1 MTRSGHRLPAV
12 LAGSSLSLAVLATTV
27 LSPAAAYQVPSAP
40 FAQGNTA
47 TATMPG
53 SGIIQTIAVN
63 GQTELL
69 DATTAG
75 VRGSTGITYEPAI
88 ARTTPAQDLLVNTGT
103 CAAIGS
109 CGSRGTL
116 TITFSSP
123 VRNPILHLAGIGGA
137 VTQTVNGRSSAQSE
151 FHSVLKLTTAGLS
164 LTKLGQGNNLAVT
177 SDTITALNP
186 DAGPNCINTD
196 TGEGP
201 DSAATAACGSVKVNG
216 VVKSIAFDL
225 TAVFTK
231 NPKLPAFNTAS
242 SGDAFSV
249 LASVGEDFG
258 DAPAT
263 YGAAWS
269 VLGDL
274 RLGDDATEDNATV
287 ANGTTGPAT
296 QDRADDGVV
305 FKPLATIA
313 KNYSATVALSG
324 ASKPGQVCGWI
335 DLTKNG
341 KFEPAE
347 RACATFAS
355 GQSAVTLTW
364 STLPKLTAGTTY
376 ARVRAGYTTAQV
388 DKPVGAAGSGEVED
402 HPLVIA
408 PPPPPIALDDTATT
422 PYNAGLTTE
431 VLGNDRPGDPAS
443 PLKPGSLCLVEG
455 DKCVVMVNV
464 VAEGKYVAKSDGKID
479 FEPVPGFVGAGKPVT
494 YRIADTNG
502 TTATA
507 KLTITVAL
515 PAKPVAAAD
524 KATTLQNVSI
534 ALAPLAN
541 DHAAPGVTL
550 VPASVVLRDPADA
563 AFKQKVTVPAEGT
576 YAVKPDGRVDFLPLP
591 QFTGVATTLG
601 YRVSDSTHQVAESTL
616 AVTVTPVTPKAAGD
630 SISTAFDTNVVIPVL
645 DNDLPG
651 TPEAP
656 LNPLTLKLVD
666 PVGGKLVDQLTVPR
680 QGTYVVADGKVGFEP
695 VQGFQGV
702 TTALTYQV
710 LDKNGTAARAQL
722 TVSVDAPGPPVAN
735 PDKATLLQGGS
746 IFVGVLDNDKP
757 GPTGSAIVPGTLRL
771 IPPTAARAA
780 GDPATSVVVAGQ
792 GKYTVKPDGRVLF
805 ESVPAFSGKAT
816 PITYLV
822 ADGNGAIGKATLSLE
837 ITKVQPD
844 ATDDTASTAYDQ
856 NVTVHVLAN
865 DSAGDPAVPLVPSSV
880 KLIDPMTHQPKTTV
894 VVDGEATFKVLADG
908 DVQVDPLPTYTG
920 VATPLTYT
928 VSDVNGTLAT
938 ATLTITVAKPP
949 PPIAKP
955 DTGTTKQDDPV
966 TLDPLANDESGQ
978 GTGLDPLSVVLIDPA
993 DGSLKK
999 VVTIAGQGTYHVNPD
1014 GTVGFDPLP
1023 AFTGTA
1029 TTLKYRVCDWFDQAT
1044 RSTLTITVTPIVPKA
1059 EDDTA
1064 TSPYGVSAT
1073 VKVLTNDKPGDL
1085 SAPLVTGSLLLK
1097 DPVDGLFKTVV
1108 TIPAEGVYT
1117 AHAGVVGFVP
1127 APGFSGPGTAL
1138 TYQVA
1143 DDNGT
1148 TATAT
1153 VWITVGLPPVAQ
1165 PDNASTLQNITV
1177 TVNVL
1182 SNDSPGT
1189 GAKLDPSSVLI
1200 GAPEV
1205 PAATGFGK
1213 TLTVPGQG
1221 TYTVQ
1226 KSGGIQFDPVPAFHG
1241 HGRLIQYKVTDSQ
1254 HNTALS
1260 TLGLEVIGVQPFTID
1275 DSAITPFN
1283 QPITLNVL
1291 TNDKPGDPSAPL
1303 VPASLLLQDPADPT
1317 KYSKTVTQPGEGT
1330 YTAKPDGSITFVPV
1344 KDYQGMTTPATYRV
1358 SDTNGTP
1365 ADGLLFLT
1373 VGKGPQAKPDT
1384 TTTKQNVNALVDPLV
1399 NDQPGTEAELEK
1411 TSVQLYDGKAW
1422 VKTATIA
1429 GQGTY
1434 KVDGVTGKITLDPVP
1449 TFSGPSSI
1457 AYQVADTAK
1466 NKATSTV
1473 TVTVDAIVP
1482 DAENDA
1488 ASTAFD
1494 TPITVPVLAND
1505 QPGHASAPLVPGSV
1519 RLIDFATGDAVTS
1532 LRVEGQGTYT
1542 VQPDGGIRLLPRGG
1556 WVGRTTPVTYQV
1568 SDANGSSGTATLV
1581 VTVGAKPVA
1590 MPDLARTKQHVAV
1603 TFDPLANDK
1612 PGADATL
1619 DPATLLLVNAAG
1631 DLVDR
1636 VTVAGQGTY
1645 VVANGKITFSPVAP
1659 FVGSTRPAP
1668 YEVKDSNR
1676 NAARSTVS
1684 VTVLPVRPVAADD
1697 SVSTQ
1702 YGTAV
1707 TVPVLGNDKA
1717 GDPSAPLV
1725 PTSVVLRDPA
1735 DGTDKITVTIP
1746 AEGSFTAR
1754 PAGTVEYTPVK
1765 GFTGTT
1771 RSLTYRVTDAN
1782 GTSDTARLEI
1792 TVGGPSGSK
1801 AISDSGTGSPG
1812 NPVVVN
1818 PLLNDA
1824 ATQGA
1829 AWDPGSV
1836 CLVTGPATCGKR
1848 VVVPAVGVWTVG
1860 TDGTIRLVPER
1871 GFIGTAKQPYRVTDT
1886 NGVTVN
1892 SQVKVTIGAQPAAQ
1906 ASLDRTELP
1915 DTGGPSALLLTLAGL
1930 LVALGVT
1937 LMGLARRGRQ

>member
-1 MTRSGHRLPAV
+1 MTGTRSGHRL
-12 LAGSSLSLAVLATTV
+12 LAVLTALGITTM
-27 LSPAAAYQVPSAP
+27 AAGLASAYQVPEAP
-40 FAQGNTA
+40 FTQGSTA

-53 SGIIQTIAVN
+53 SGLVQTITVT

-75 VRGSTGITYEPAI
+75 VRGSTAKTYEPAI

-103 CAAIGS
+103 CAAIGT
-109 CGSRGTL
+109 CGGRGTL
-116 TITFSSP
+116 TITFSQP
-123 VRNPILHLAGIGGA
+123 VRNPILHLAGLGGA
-137 VTQTVNGRSSAQSE
+137 ATETVNGRTSAQSE
-151 FHSVLKLTTAGLS
+151 LHSVLKLTTAGLS
-164 LTKLGQGNNLAVT
+164 LTKMGQGNNLAIS

-186 DAGPNCINTD
+186 DAGPHCINTD

-216 VVKSIAFDL
+216 VAKSITFDL

-231 NPKLPAFNTAS
+231 NRTVPAFNAPT

-274 RLGDDATEDNATV
+274 RLGDDATEDNTTV
-287 ANGTTGPAT
+287 ANGTSGPMKD
-296 QDRADDGVV
+296 QADDGVT

-313 KNYSATVALSG
+313 KSYSATVALSG
-324 ASKPGQVCGWI
+324 ASRSGRVCGWI
-335 DLTKNG
+335 DLDKSG
-341 KFEPAE
+341 KFQPTE

-355 GQSAVTLTW
+355 GQSAASLTW
-364 STLPKLTAGTTY
+364 SALPKLTAGTTY
-376 ARVRAGYTTAQV
+376 ARVRVGYSTAQV
-388 DKPVGAAGSGEVED
+388 ETPQSAADSGEVED
-402 HPLVIA
+402 YPIVIA

-422 PYNAGLTTE
+422 QYNAGLTTD

-443 PLKPGSLCLVEG
+443 PLKPTTLCLVAA

-464 VAEGKYVAKSDGKID
+464 VAEGKYVAKQDGKID
-479 FEPVPGFVGAGKPVT
+479 FEPVPGFVGKAKPVT

-507 KLTITVAL
+507 MLTITVAL
-515 PAKPVAAAD
+515 PAKPHAVAD
-524 KATTLQNVSI
+524 TATTQQNVSI
-534 ALAPLAN
+534 AVTPLAN
-541 DHAAPGVTL
+541 DRAAPGVTL

-563 AFKQKVTVPAEGT
+563 AFKKKVVVPAEGT
-576 YAVKPDGRVDFLPLP
+576 YAVKPNGAVDFMPLP
-591 QFTGVATTLG
+591 QFTGVATSLG
-601 YRVSDSTHQVAESTL
+601 YRVTDSTRQVAESTL

-630 SISTAFDTNVVIPVL
+630 SITTPFDTNVVIPVL

-666 PVGGKLVDQLTVPR
+666 PVSGKLVDRVTVPR
-680 QGTYVVADGKVGFEP
+680 QGNYVVADGKVNFEP

-702 TTALTYQV
+702 TTPLTYQV
-710 LDKNGTAARAQL
+710 LDKNGTPARAQL

-735 PDKATLLQGGS
+735 PDRTTLQQGGS
-746 IFVGVLDNDKP
+746 VFITVLDNDKP
-757 GPTGSAIVPGTLRL
+757 GPTGSAIVPGSVRL
-771 IPPTAARAA
+771 IPPTAEA
-780 GDPATSVVVAGQ
+780 DPVKSLVVAGQ

-805 ESVPAFSGKAT
+805 ESDPAFSGKAT
-816 PITYLV
+816 PIGYQV
-822 ADGNGAIGKATLSLE
+822 ADGNGAIGRSTLAVE
-837 ITKVQPD
+837 VAMVQPD
-844 ATDDTASTAYDQ
+844 AVNDTASTAYDK
-856 NVTVHVLAN
+856 NVTVNVLAN
-865 DSAGDPAVPLVPSSV
+865 DSAGDPAVPLVPSSL
-880 KLIDPMTHQPKTTV
+880 KLIDPMTHLPKSTV
-894 VVDGEATFKVLADG
+894 VVDGEGTFKIVADG
-908 DVQVDPLPTYTG
+908 KVEVDPLPTYTG
-920 VATPLTYT
+920 VLTPLTYT
-928 VSDVNGTLAT
+928 VSDVNGTIAS
-938 ATLTITVAKPP
+938 ATLTITVAKPSP
-949 PPIAKP
+949 PTAKP
-955 DTGTTKQDDPV
+955 DAATTKQDDPV
-966 TLDPLANDESGQ
+966 TLDPLVNDQAGT
-978 GTGLDPLSVVLIDPA
+978 GTGLDPVSVVLIDPA

-1014 GTVGFDPLP
+1014 GTISFDPLP

-1029 TTLKYRVCDWFDQAT
+1029 TTLAYRVSDWFDQAAS
-1044 RSTLTITVTPIVPKA
+1044 STITLTVTPIVPTA

-1064 TSPYGVSAT
+1064 TSPYGATAT
-1073 VKVLTNDKPGDL
+1073 VKVLANDKPGDL
-1085 SAPLVTGSLLLK
+1085 SAPLVIGSLLLK
-1097 DPVDGLFKTVV
+1097 DPADGLLKTAV
-1108 TIPAEGVYT
+1108 TIKDEGVYT
-1117 AHAGVVGFVP
+1117 AKAGVVGFVP
-1127 APGFSGPGTAL
+1127 VPGFTGPGTAL

-1165 PDNASTLQNITV
+1165 PDNASTLQNVTV

-1189 GAKLDPSSVLI
+1189 DAKLDPSSVVI
-1200 GAPEV
+1200 SAPDV
-1205 PAATGFGK
+1205 PAAAAFGK
-1213 TLTVPGQG
+1213 KVTIPGQG

-1226 KSGGIQFDPVPAFHG
+1226 QSGAIQFDPVPAFHG
-1241 HGRLIQYKVTDSQ
+1241 KGRQLQYKVTDSQ
-1254 HNTALS
+1254 GNTASS
-1260 TLGLEVIGVQPFTID
+1260 TLRIEVTAVQPFTVD

-1283 QPITLNVL
+1283 RPITLNVL

-1303 VPASLLLQDPADPT
+1303 VAASLLLQDPADTT
-1317 KYSKTVTQPGEGT
+1317 KYRKTVTQAGEGT

-1344 KDYQGMTTPATYRV
+1344 KNYQGMTTPATYRV

-1373 VGKGPQAKPDT
+1373 VGKGPQAKPDS

-1399 NDQPGTEAELEK
+1399 NDQPGTDAELEK
-1411 TSVQLYDGKAW
+1411 TSVEVYDGKAW
-1422 VKTATIA
+1422 AKTATIT

-1434 KVDGVTGKITLDPVP
+1434 KVDAVTGKVTFDPVQ

-1457 AYQVADTAK
+1457 TYRVTDTAR

-1473 TVTVDAIVP
+1473 TVTVDAIIP
-1482 DAENDA
+1482 DAVNDT

-1505 QPGHASAPLVPGSV
+1505 RPGDASAPLVPTSV
-1519 RLIDFATGDAVTS
+1519 RLIDFATGDPVTS

-1542 VQPDGGIRLLPRGG
+1542 VQPDGGIRLLPWGG
-1556 WVGRTTPVTYQV
+1556 WTGAATPVTYQV
-1568 SDANGSSGTATLV
+1568 SDANGSAGTATLV

-1590 MPDLARTKQHVAV
+1590 LPDVAKTKQHVAV
-1603 TFDPLANDK
+1603 TFDPLVNDK
-1612 PGADATL
+1612 PGAGAKF

-1631 DLVDR
+1631 DLVAR
-1636 VTVAGQGTY
+1636 VTIAGQGNY
-1645 VVANGKITFSPVAP
+1645 VVAEGKIIFTPVAT
-1659 FVGSTRPAP
+1659 FVGSTRPAQ

-1684 VTVLPVRPVAADD
+1684 VTVLPVRPVATDD
-1697 SVSTQ
+1697 SASTQ
-1702 YGTAV
+1702 YGEAV

-1725 PTSVVLRDPA
+1725 PASVVLRDPA
-1735 DGTDKITVTIP
+1735 DGTDKSTVTIP
-1746 AEGSFTAR
+1746 AEGSFVAR
-1754 PAGTVEYTPVK
+1754 PDGTVGYTPVK
-1765 GFTGTT
+1765 GFAGTT

-1792 TVGGPSGSK
+1792 TVGAPSGAK
-1801 AISDSGTGSPG
+1801 AIPDTGTGTPG

-1829 AWDPGSV
+1829 VWDPGSV

-1860 TDGTIRLVPER
+1860 TDGSIRLVPER
-1871 GFIGTAKQPYRVTDT
+1871 GFIGTAKASYRVADT
-1886 NGVTVN
+1886 NGVTVD
-1892 SQVKVTIGAQPAAQ
+1892 SRVKVTIGAQPAAQ
-1906 ASLDRTELP
+1906 AKVDKTELP
-1915 DTGGPSALLLTLAGL
+1915 DTGGPSILLLTLAGL
-1930 LVALGVT
+1930 LVALGLT
-1937 LMGLARRGRQ
+1937 LMGRGRR